1 MNPEKMARF
10 FGSRSFLIVDDI
22 GAMRSAVKMLL
33 MQLGAQTIHQASSG
47 QDALRVLARERI
59 DIVLADWNM
68 PLMSGIDLLGRMRGD
83 PALAGIPFIMI
94 TAEAS
99 REQIQQAIAK
109 GISGILVKPFTA
121 ASLAARILRACGVG
135 EAEEADTKAA
145 TPIVGAAVERATVL
159 VVDDT
164 PDNLHLLAGMMR
176 EEYRIKAANCGETA
190 LTICQSETPPDLVL
204 LDIMMPGMDG
214 FEVAERLREH
224 PASEHIPVIFV
235 TAVDD
240 EKAQRRAMALGAVDF
255 ITKPVEPDA
264 LRIRVR
270 NFMRYVDLRRQLQA
284 DFDGMLETA
293 RLRDSVEAM
302 TRHDIKGPLAG
313 IAGIAFGLAADTE
326 VPAPLREKLR
336 MIEAAALEVIDL
348 VTRSIE
354 IFRIEAGTYELQ
366 PQPIEVVGLIRQQVD
381 LIAGGYTKKSLRAG
395 IHADDTGGIVVSGDP
410 LLCRSLFQN
419 LLKNACE
426 AAPRESAIDV
436 HVAAG
441 TPVEIRITNRGVIPV
456 AIRDRFFDKFSTAGK
471 NGGTGFGTYS
481 AKLLAEAQRGQ
492 IEVST
497 SDERN
502 ETTVVV
508 TLPAAMNAP

>member
-1 MNPEKMARF
+1 MNTEKIARF

-33 MQLGAQTIHQASSG
+33 LQLGAQTIHQASSG
-47 QDALRVLARERI
+47 QEALRVLARERI
-59 DIVLADWNM
+59 DVVLSDWNM
-68 PLMSGIDLLGRMRGD
+68 PVMSGIELLDRMRGD
-83 PALAGIPFIMI
+83 PALAGIPFMMI

-99 REQIQQAIAK
+99 RDQIQHAIAK

-121 ASLAARILRACGVG
+121 ASLAARVLRAFGAG
-135 EAEEADTKAA
+135 GAEEPEEKAA
-145 TPIVGAAVERATVL
+145 TPAAGAAVERATVL

-164 PDNLHLLAGMMR
+164 PENLHLLAGMMR
-176 EEYRIKAANCGETA
+176 DDYRIKAANCGETA
-190 LTICQSETPPDLVL
+190 LAICQSETPPDLVL
-204 LDIMMPGMDG
+204 LDIMMPDMDG
-214 FEVAERLREH
+214 FEVAKRLREH

-235 TAVDD
+235 TAMDD
-240 EKAQRRAMALGAVDF
+240 EAAQLRAMALGAVDF
-255 ITKPVEPDA
+255 ITKPVDPDA

-313 IAGIAFGLAADTE
+313 IAGIAFGLSADPD
-326 VPAPLREKLR
+326 VPAPLRDKLR
-336 MIEAAALEVIDL
+336 MIEAAALEVIDM

-381 LIAGGYTKKSLRAG
+381 LIAGGYATKSLKAG
-395 IHADDTGGIVVSGDP
+395 IHAGNANGIVVSGDP
-410 LLCRSLFQN
+410 MLCRSLFQN

-426 AAPRESAIDV
+426 AAPKESAIDV

-441 TPVEIRITNRGVIPV
+441 TPVEIRITNRGVVP
-456 AIRDRFFDKFSTAGK
+456 AEIRGRFFEKYATAGK
-471 NGGTGFGTYS
+471 LNGTGFGTYS

-492 IEVST
+492 IAVSS

-508 TLPAAMNAP
+508 TLPAAAPA